1 MLPLRRCSACGFE
14 FFDNES
20 DVLQHEAVCNHLGVM
35 DRRRKFVGSAL
46 SWGCRVRA
54 CALDRLGEATIARW
68 ERGALIQNEAMIV
81 TSSACP

>member
-35 DRRRKFVGSAL
+35 TRRKFVAP
-46 SWGCRVRA
+46 R
-54 CALDRLGEATIARW
+54 
-68 ERGALIQNEAMIV
+68 
-81 TSSACP
+81 